1 MKQQT
6 FADLTE
12 RMNALLNECQKW
24 YDRAGSG
31 RDAMSLTIEAFN
43 SAISEARALQS
54 KCDKVVTTDLYH
66 IIGMGN
72 LSASQ
77 MSSFVKQIKKLNVY
91 RHDLK
96 WFSNSEKLSIRSY
109 SNTSDYSASIM
120 SDKLKVSNKE

>member
-1 MKQQT
+1 MKKET
-6 FADLTE
+6 FADLTS
-12 RMNALLNECQKW
+12 RMGALLNECQQW
-24 YDRAGSG
+24 HNRTGSG
-31 RDAMSLTIEAFN
+31 RDAMSLTIERFN

-77 MSSFVKQIKKLNVY
+77 LSSFIKQVKQLSTY

-96 WFSNSEKLSIRSY
+96 WFSNSDKLSVRKY
-109 SNTSDYSASIM
+109 DNTSNYSASII
-120 SDKLKVSNKE
+120 SDKLKVSHKG